1 MSGSMAAGTPSDDRH
16 CATVLS
22 SIHDVD
28 GNQWNNLVTQSDRG
42 SLFHRHEWLA
52 AVEDGLDHTPR
63 HALVTKDTNPVALVP
78 AFATGLNLPHETA
91 KAVADA
97 LDVTVLLSGEPGY
110 GGPVVAS
117 SEAENVDRLFD
128 ALEAACDAR
137 VLYHRIATHDLGN
150 VRYGQY
156 LAARGYD
163 LSAEVA
169 LLVLDIDRPWEAVL
183 DGMDKER
190 RKAVRDA
197 RDQHYEVAVTDLGED
212 LDRTYDAYR
221 RNMARVGGN
230 TLPKSFLR
238 AVADNLGDR
247 ARVFTASVD
256 GEEVGRYVHLLD
268 TEQSV
273 LVHWLSAI
281 PDESCYESMP
291 SELLHAAAIEWGIEA
306 GFGAYSFDK
315 TGAHFDNSV
324 FRFKSKYGAEAVP
337 LLHWEKGQS
346 PVVWPLFE
354 AVRDRYRARALQEA

>member
-1 MSGSMAAGTPSDDRH
+1 MSRSMTAGTSTDDRH
-16 CATVLS
+16 AATVLS
-22 SIHDVD
+22 SVHEVD
-28 GNQWNNLVTQSDRG
+28 ANQWNNLVTQSDRG
-42 SLFHRHEWLA
+42 SLFHRYEWLA
-52 AVEDGLDHTPR
+52 AVEDGLDYSPR
-63 HALVTKDTNPVALVP
+63 HALVTKDANPVAIAP
-78 AFATGLNLPHETA
+78 AFAAGLDLPHGA
-91 KAVADA
+91 ADAVADA

-110 GGPVVAS
+110 GGPVVS
-117 SEAENVDRLFD
+117 SDEAENVDRLFD
-128 ALEAACDAR
+128 ALEASCDAR

-156 LAARGYD
+156 LSARGYD

-169 LLVLDIDRPWEAVL
+169 LLVLDIDRSWTAVL

-197 RDQHYEVAVTDLGED
+197 RDQDYEVTVTDLGAD
-212 LDRTYDAYR
+212 LDRTHEAYR
-221 RNMARVGGN
+221 RNMERVDGH
-230 TLPKSFLR
+230 TLPKSFLA
-238 AVADNLGDR
+238 AVADKLGDR

-281 PDESCYESMP
+281 PDESCYASMP

-306 GFGAYSFDK
+306 GFDAYSFDK

-337 LLHWEKGQS
+337 LLHWEKGHS
-346 PVVWPLFE
+346 TVVWPLFE
-354 AVRDRYRARALQEA
+354 AARDRYRARALQNA

>member
-1 MSGSMAAGTPSDDRH
+1 MQAATSGDDRH
-16 CATVLS
+16 DVRVLS
-22 SIHDVD
+22 SIHDID
-28 GNQWNNLVTQSDRG
+28 ANPWNNLVAQAGRG

-52 AVEDGLDHTPR
+52 AVETGMDHRPR
-63 HALVTKDTNPVALVP
+63 HAVVTTDGNPVALVP
-78 AFATGLNLPHETA
+78 AFATGLDLPHEA
-91 KAVADA
+91 ADAVADA

-110 GGPVVAS
+110 GGPLVAS
-117 SEAENVDRLFD
+117 NEAENVDRLFD
-128 ALEAACDAR
+128 ALEAACDDR
-137 VLYHRIATHDLGN
+137 VLYHRIATHDLGA

-156 LAARGYD
+156 LSARGYG
-163 LSAEVA
+163 LSAELA
-169 LLVLDIDRPWEAVL
+169 LQVLDVDRSWRAVL

-197 RDQHYEVAVTDLGED
+197 REQDYAVAVTGLGEN

-221 RNMARVGGN
+221 RNMERVGGN
-230 TLPKSFLR
+230 ALPKSFLA
-238 AVADNLGDR
+238 AVADHLGDR
-247 ARVFTASVD
+247 ARVFVARVD

-268 TEQSV
+268 AEQSV

-281 PDESCYESMP
+281 PDEACYEAMP

-306 GFGAYSFDK
+306 GVDAYSFDK

-337 LLHWEKGQS
+337 LLLWEKGQS

-354 AVRDRYRARALQEA
+354 AARDRYRARARQNA